1 MQKAAALLQ
10 ESHKKVIDVTRI
22 VGYDSDATFS
32 KAFKRLV
39 HVAPR
44 QFRRRFVDV

>member
-10 ESHKKVIDVTRI
+10 ESDKKVIGVARI

-39 HVAPR
+39 HVNLTGVGA
-44 QFRRRFVDV
+44 